1 MSRWELAGR
10 TVLITGAGGGLGS
23 HLAHELR
30 DKGCNLALLDLD
42 LHRVE
47 DLARELG
54 GPEHARGWQAD
65 VCDLASLEVAF
76 AEAEAHFGRIDVVVA
91 NAGVELIQAV
101 ADGDP
106 VAFERLIDINLTG
119 VWRTYRTAI
128 PYVKKQRGYL
138 LGISSMAGFIHSPL
152 QSGYTASKAGV
163 WAMSNS
169 LRLEMRP
176 HGVAV
181 GTLHPTFFNTPM
193 HEEMLKNP
201 AGETLWGGHR
211 KEPFKMVPRDDVIAA
226 AVAAIE
232 KRSKTLTVPS
242 SNALAAIAPG
252 LLRGI
257 IGRIGF
263 TDETILKA
271 TELAAPADGGGHG

>member
-1 MSRWELAGR
+1 MSAWQLAGR

-23 HLAHELR
+23 NLAKALL
-30 DKGCNLALLDLD
+30 DQGCDLALLDLD
-42 LHRVE
+42 LPRVE

-54 GPEHARGWQAD
+54 GPDRAHAWHAD
-65 VCDLASLEVAF
+65 VCDLESLEAAF
-76 AEAEAHFGRIDVVVA
+76 AAAETHFGRIDIVVA
-91 NAGVELIQAV
+91 NAGIELIESV

-106 VAFERLIDINLTG
+106 ARFERLIDINLTG

-128 PYVKKQRGYL
+128 PYVQKHRGYL

-163 WAMSNS
+163 WALSNS

-176 HGVAV
+176 HGVGV

-193 HEEMLKNP
+193 HEAMLKNP

-211 KEPFKMVPRDDVIAA
+211 REPFKMVERDDVVAA
-226 AVAAIE
+226 AVGAIQ
-232 KRSKTLTVPS
+232 KRSLTVTVPAR
-242 SNALAAIAPG
+242 NAVAALAPG
-252 LLRGI
+252 LLRGV
-257 IGRIGF
+257 IGKIGF
-263 TDETILKA
+263 SDETILKA
-271 TELAAPADGGGHG
+271 TELARPSGRRRS